1 MINYLKKWMINGYKL
16 FINLIICVFSLTCI
30 FPFIWMINSALKTNS
45 EFMRDS
51 LSLANHPH
59 FENFISA
66 VQTGDIIRNFLNS
79 MGLSIIN
86 IILTVLCSFVV
97 GYFISR
103 YNFRFRNLI
112 YLLFVS
118 GMVIPVLSLMV
129 PVFIQFKTLHLL
141 DHWYTLI
148 LPYVAFSM
156 PFSVILVEN
165 YIQSIPREMDEAAY
179 IEGCSTFQ
187 LLTNIIFPMCSPV
200 LSIVVINSFISAWNE
215 FPFSLVLINDE
226 KLRTISIGIRMFNS
240 EHTVN
245 YPLYIAA
252 LLISVV
258 PIVVLYLICSKQIM
272 KGMTVGAVKG

>member
-1 MINYLKKWMINGYKL
+1 MINGYKL

-51 LSLANHPH
+51 LSLASHPH

-66 VQTGDIIRNFLNS
+66 VQTGDFIRNFLNS

>member
-51 LSLANHPH
+51 LSLASHPH

>member
-1 MINYLKKWMINGYKL
+1 MINYLKKFFINSYKVL
-16 FINLIICVFSLTCI
+16 INLIICLFSLTCI
-30 FPFIWMINSALKTNS
+30 FPFVWMINSALKTNS
-45 EFMRDS
+45 EFMKNS

-59 FENFISA
+59 FENFLSA
-66 VQTGDIIRNFLNS
+66 IQTGDIIRNFLNS

-86 IILTVLCSFVV
+86 IIITVLCSFIV

-165 YIQSIPREMDEAAY
+165 YVRSIPREMDEAAY

-215 FPFSLVLINDE
+215 FPFSLVLINNE
-226 KLRTISIGIRMFNS
+226 TLRTISIGIRMFNS

>member
-1 MINYLKKWMINGYKL
+1 MIRCLKKGFINGYKL
-16 FINLIICVFSLTCI
+16 LINLLIAFFSLSCI
-30 FPFIWMINSALKTNS
+30 FPFLWMINSSLKTNS

-51 LSLANHPH
+51 LRLVIHPH
-59 FENFISA
+59 FENFVSA
-66 VQTGDIIRNFLNS
+66 IQTGDLIRNFINS
-79 MGLSIIN
+79 MGLSVIN

-97 GYFISR
+97 GYFVSR
-103 YNFRFRNLI
+103 YQFRFRNLI

-118 GMVIPVLSLMV
+118 GMVIPVLSLLV

-156 PFSVILVEN
+156 PFSVILIEN
-165 YIQSIPREMDEAAY
+165 YIRSIPKEMDEAAY

-187 LLTNIIFPMCSPV
+187 LLKNVIFPMCSPV
-200 LSIVVINSFISAWNE
+200 LAIVVINSFISAWNE
-215 FPFSLVLINDE
+215 FPFSLVLLNNE

-252 LLISVV
+252 LIVSIV
-258 PIVVLYLICSKQIM
+258 PIVILYLLCSKQIM

>member
-1 MINYLKKWMINGYKL
+1 MINYLKKFFINSYKVL
-16 FINLIICVFSLTCI
+16 INLIICLFSLTCI

-45 EFMRDS
+45 EFMKNS

-59 FENFISA
+59 FENFLSA
-66 VQTGDIIRNFLNS
+66 IQTGDIIRNFLNS

-86 IILTVLCSFVV
+86 IIITVLCSFIV

-165 YIQSIPREMDEAAY
+165 YVRSIPREMDEAAY

-215 FPFSLVLINDE
+215 FPFSLVLINNE
-226 KLRTISIGIRMFNS
+226 TLRTISIGIRMFNS

-258 PIVVLYLICSKQIM
+258 PIVALYLICSKQIM

>member
-1 MINYLKKWMINGYKL
+1 MINYFKKFFINSYKVL
-16 FINLIICVFSLTCI
+16 INLIICLFSLTCI
-30 FPFIWMINSALKTNS
+30 FPFVWMINSALKTNS
-45 EFMRDS
+45 EFMKNS

-59 FENFISA
+59 FENFLSA
-66 VQTGDIIRNFLNS
+66 IQTGDIIRNFLNS

-86 IILTVLCSFVV
+86 IIITVLCSFIV

-165 YIQSIPREMDEAAY
+165 YVRSIPREMDEAAY

-215 FPFSLVLINDE
+215 FPFSLVLINNE
-226 KLRTISIGIRMFNS
+226 TLRTISIGIRMFNS